1 MSTERID
8 KSVSFEATEE
18 NILAVINVVKNLEK
32 MTNKS
37 SVEIVKKYTEG
48 KCSSLAALINH
59 LVPDCTVTIA
69 ATLEDDGYTIK
80 FYHYMVKLD
89 EKNNAKPCYYD
100 INGKIPEKDITNYCC
115 NLLKEPDKDKVYFT
129 DVNHKISLNK
139 YDPVI
144 TKCVEVL
151 EHNPSII
158 TSQNSASKM
167 KR

>member
-59 LVPDCTVTIA
+59 LVPDCTITLA

-89 EKNNAKPCYYD
+89 KKNNAKTCYYD
-100 INGKIPEKDITNYCC
+100 INGRLPEKEVMKYCC
-115 NLLKEPDKDKVYFT
+115 NLLKEPNKDKVYLT
-129 DVNHKISLNK
+129 DINHKIYLNK

-144 TKCVEVL
+144 TKCVEVV
-151 EHNPSII
+151 EHTPSII
-158 TSQNSASKM
+158 TEQGKNKSKQ
-167 KR
+167 R